1 MQEFGEISPR
11 RPAFAVLW
19 ARKRQAG
26 APEVSGHHKSTDFD
40 NSLLIS
46 APLRGVFYHQGTL
59 FFEKWSKVITL
70 RERLVAHYER
80 AGLTRPL
87 VRVRASL

>member
-19 ARKRQAG
+19 AG
-26 APEVSGHHKSTDFD
+26 APEVSGYHKSMEFD

-46 APLRGVFYHQGTL
+46 APLRGVFYYQGTL
-59 FFEKWSKVITL
+59 FFEKWSKAITL
-70 RERLVAHYER
+70 REGPVAHYER